1 VYLVCATGRSGEELL
16 GILEARLGNDPQAER
31 AIVRAELGKINRI
44 RLQKLLGDAGTE
56 GEP

>member
-1 VYLVCATGRSGEELL
+1 MLA
-16 GILEARLGNDPQAER
+16 ILEDRLGNDPQAER